1 MLMQR
6 SFYHLRRFAAI
17 FPHVVAAC
25 SLFVALDSPACARE
39 KKTLVTAASQ
49 KRGGDAQLDA
59 STPTTNLGTATTL
72 NVHGRNGT
80 GHISDAVVQFDLTSV
95 PNIGVKRADMSLTVT
110 SVGNKTGSYETH
122 LVTSLL
128 TESAVTYTNR
138 VTGTAWT
145 TVGGDYSATVT
156 AATTIN
162 GSTPGAYTWD
172 LTTDV
177 QSWYGGTPNFGH
189 LLLENPS
196 NGNDP
201 SGIVFNSR
209 EATSN
214 QPQLALTYLQ
224 QVSNLTATAG
234 NGSVTL
240 TWTNPTTMSGATS
253 LEAYAGVLILR
264 QVDKPVSATSVPADG
279 TTYTACS
286 TIGASADV
294 VVFVD
299 STSATTFTDSGVC
312 GGLTND
318 HAYSYKVFAVDT
330 AHYYSTECSTAT
342 SGSGACSAN
351 GSAIVPEVLA
361 IPSATAS
368 AQAIWVFNTLATA
381 AS

>member
-1 MLMQR
+1 MQR

-122 LVTSLL
+122 LVTSLW

-224 QVSNLTATAG
+224 TEGDG
-234 NGSVTL
+234 N
-240 TWTNPTTMSGATS
+240 NNK
-253 LEAYAGVLILR
+253 Y
-264 QVDKPVSATSVPADG
+264 
-279 TTYTACS
+279 
-286 TIGASADV
+286 
-294 VVFVD
+294 
-299 STSATTFTDSGVC
+299 
-312 GGLTND
+312 
-318 HAYSYKVFAVDT
+318 
-330 AHYYSTECSTAT
+330 
-342 SGSGACSAN
+342 
-351 GSAIVPEVLA
+351 
-361 IPSATAS
+361 
-368 AQAIWVFNTLATA
+368 
-381 AS
+381 